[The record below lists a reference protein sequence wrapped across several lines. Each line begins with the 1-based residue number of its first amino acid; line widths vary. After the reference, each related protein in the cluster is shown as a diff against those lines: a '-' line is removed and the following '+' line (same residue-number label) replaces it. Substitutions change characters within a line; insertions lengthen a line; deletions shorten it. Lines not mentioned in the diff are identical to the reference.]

1 MRRGAAATL
10 FCAALV
16 SGALAFAQKH
26 AGSPPS
32 PEQKRRAAELAGAP
46 SSARSRGNPLEEDP
60 DAVAAGRKLF
70 TRHCEECHG
79 AEALG
84 GKKAPSLLQEEVQ
97 SAEPGVLFW
106 FLTNGNVRRGM
117 PTWSKLPEAQR
128 WQLVKFLKSLRT
140 VNNWNSR

>member
-1 MRRGAAATL
+1 
-10 FCAALV
+10 
-16 SGALAFAQKH
+16 
-26 AGSPPS
+26 
-32 PEQKRRAAELAGAP
+32 
-46 SSARSRGNPLEEDP
+46 LEEDP

-84 GKKAPSLLQEEVQ
+84 GKKTPSLLQEEVQ

-128 WQLVKFLKSLRT
+128 WQLVKFLKSLGT
-140 VNNWNSR
+140 VSSWNSR

>member
-1 MRRGAAATL
+1 
-10 FCAALV
+10 
-16 SGALAFAQKH
+16 
-26 AGSPPS
+26 
-32 PEQKRRAAELAGAP
+32 
-46 SSARSRGNPLEEDP
+46 LEEDP

-106 FLTNGNVRRGM
+106 FLTNGNVHRGM

-128 WQLVKFLKSLRT
+128 WQLVKFLKSLGT
-140 VNNWNSR
+140 VSSWNSR